1 MLTYPD
7 DVLKAAREAAAT
19 DEENRAEAEK
29 AAGNL
34 AGHSWRSERAR
45 GYRNGKYDSEE
56 KVTAACI
63 AIMAER
69 QKRQV
74 SDSAH
79 WAACEL
85 MDALLRLGNGAT
97 IEDRTGLI
105 EEHME
110 AHGVAREMAERE
122 RCASLCI
129 CTAAGNVTRNNA
141 PDAEPEQTGA
151 DAAQLGDAL

>member
-1 MLTYPD
+1 M
-7 DVLKAAREAAAT
+7 VE
-19 DEENRAEAEK
+19 
-29 AAGNL
+29 
-34 AGHSWRSERAR
+34 
-45 GYRNGKYDSEE
+45 
-56 KVTAACI
+56 
-63 AIMAER
+63 
-69 QKRQV
+69 QQV

-122 RCASLCI
+122 RCASMCI

-141 PDAEPEQTGA
+141 PTQSQNKLAQMRPSLVTLCNAVLLTALTMGPIQAEIKGLFTSRRDG
-151 DAAQLGDAL
+151 G

>member
-1 MLTYPD
+1 MTYPD

-69 QKRQV
+69 Q
-74 SDSAH
+74 
-79 WAACEL
+79 
-85 MDALLRLGNGAT
+85 
-97 IEDRTGLI
+97 
-105 EEHME
+105 
-110 AHGVAREMAERE
+110 

-129 CTAAGNVTRNNA
+129 DLRHPNYSSETEDWIAGTEACAVA
-141 PDAEPEQTGA
+141 I
-151 DAAQLGDAL
+151 LGQQEAVHV

>member
-1 MLTYPD
+1 M
-7 DVLKAAREAAAT
+7 K
-19 DEENRAEAEK
+19 
-29 AAGNL
+29 
-34 AGHSWRSERAR
+34 
-45 GYRNGKYDSEE
+45 YRDKETGDMVE
-56 KVTAACI
+56 
-63 AIMAER
+63 
-69 QKRQV
+69 QQV

-122 RCASLCI
+122 RCASMCI

-151 DAAQLGDAL
+151 DAAQLGQRFVTRCYLQR

>member
-1 MLTYPD
+1 MTYPD
-7 DVLKAAREAAAT
+7 DVRKAAREAAIGAVNALHWGGLGVPET
-19 DEENRAEAEK
+19 Y
-29 AAGNL
+29 
-34 AGHSWRSERAR
+34 RAR
-45 GYRNGKYDSEE
+45 TESGKNDHSAE
-56 KVTAACI
+56 VQSACI

-85 MDALLRLGNGAT
+85 MDAILRLGNGAT

-122 RCASLCI
+122 ALLRRAESLI
-129 CTAAGNVTRNNA
+129 AAGKGLPFKPSFGMLVIEWMR
-141 PDAEPEQTGA
+141 EIQKGSK
-151 DAAQLGDAL
+151 Q